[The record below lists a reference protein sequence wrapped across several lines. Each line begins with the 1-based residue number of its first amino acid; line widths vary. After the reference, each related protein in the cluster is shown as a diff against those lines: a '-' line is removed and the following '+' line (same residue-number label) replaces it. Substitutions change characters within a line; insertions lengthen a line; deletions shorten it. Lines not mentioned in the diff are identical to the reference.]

1 LVLEEEERSANL
13 AYSLVRDTHNLNTTR
28 YAHDAFVNALL
39 LQVVISNPQRY
50 MFPLHFERSL
60 L

>member
-1 LVLEEEERSANL
+1 MVLEEEERSANL

-39 LQVVISNPQRY
+39 LQVVSLKPSTISWE
-50 MFPLHFERSL
+50 MH
-60 L
+60 